1 MQSSVY
7 SALFGALTNEHR
19 LNNISN
25 NLANINT
32 TGYKRDQL
40 AFKDTFVMFAHDQIM
55 EPVANVR
62 SEKLF
67 PDPKLMAK
75 PRIALAQTDFTPG
88 AVKVTG
94 GPLDMAIHG
103 EGFFK
108 IQTPDGEYLTRNGK
122 FRQSA
127 DGTLVTDRGYP
138 VMGDGGPVE
147 LPRNAHIVVGS
158 KGEIYANNAQVAQL
172 QVVTFD
178 DMRGLEK
185 HGQNM
190 FRVREGADVAEQ
202 PAALA
207 TVQQGALESA
217 NVEVVSE
224 MVNMI
229 EAHRQFEAYTKIM
242 KTSGELDKNS
252 TQRLGKA
259 SA

>member
-1 MQSSVY
+1 MDKSVY

-32 TGYKRDQL
+32 TGYKRDAL
-40 AFKDTFVMFAHDQIM
+40 AFKDTFVLFAHDQIM

-67 PDPKLMAK
+67 PEPKLMAK
-75 PRIALAQTDFTPG
+75 PRIALAQTDFSPG

-94 GPLDMAIHG
+94 GPLDVAIHG

-108 IQTPDGEYLTRNGK
+108 IQTPDGEFLTRNGK
-122 FRQSA
+122 FRQST

-138 VMGDGGPVE
+138 VLGDGGPIT
-147 LPRNAHIVVGS
+147 LPRNANIVVGDR
-158 KGEIYANNAQVAQL
+158 GEVLANNVQVGRLQL
-172 QVVTFD
+172 VTFD
-178 DMRGLEK
+178 DLRGLEK
-185 HGQNM
+185 YGQNL
-190 FRVREGADVAEQ
+190 FRIREGSDIAEQ
-202 PAALA
+202 PAAQA
-207 TVQQGALESA
+207 MVQQGALESA

-229 EAHRQFEAYTKIM
+229 EAHRQFEAYTKVM
-242 KTSGELDKNS
+242 KASDELDKS
-252 TQRLGKA
+252 SSQRLGKA
-259 SA
+259 SV

>member
-1 MQSSVY
+1 MESSTY

-32 TGYKRDQL
+32 TGFKRDTL

-67 PDPKLMAK
+67 PEPKLMAK
-75 PRIALAQTDFTPG
+75 PRIALSQTDFSQGT
-88 AVKVTG
+88 VKVTG
-94 GPLDMAIHG
+94 GTLDLAIVG

-108 IQTPDGEYLTRNGK
+108 VQTPDGDFLTRNGK
-122 FRQSA
+122 FRQST

-138 VMGDGGPVE
+138 VLSDGGPIT
-147 LPRNAHIVVGS
+147 LPRNAKVVIGEQ
-158 KGEIYANNAQVAQL
+158 GEIIANNVQVAQL
-172 QVVTFD
+172 QLVTFED
-178 DMRGLEK
+178 LRGLEK
-185 HGQNM
+185 LGQNM
-190 FRVREGADVAEQ
+190 FRVREGSDIVEQ
-202 PAALA
+202 PAEQASI
-207 TVQQGALESA
+207 QQGALETA

-229 EAHRQFEAYTKIM
+229 EANRQFEAYTKVM
-242 KTSGELDKNS
+242 KASSELDKSS
-252 TQRLGKA
+252 TNRLGKS

>member
-32 TGYKRDQL
+32 TGYKRDTL
-40 AFKDTFVMFAHDQIM
+40 AFKDTFVKFAHDEIM

-67 PDPKLMAK
+67 PEPKHMAR

-94 GPLDMAIHG
+94 GPLDVAIHG

-108 IQTPDGEYLTRNGK
+108 IQTPDGEFLTRNGK
-122 FRQSA
+122 FRQSN

-138 VMGDGGPVE
+138 VLGDGGPIT
-147 LPRNAHIVVGS
+147 LPRNANVIVG
-158 KGEIYANNAQVAQL
+158 KRGELYANNVQVGQIQL
-172 QVVTFD
+172 VTVD
-178 DMRGLEK
+178 DLRGLEK
-185 HGQNM
+185 LGQNM
-190 FRVREGADVAEQ
+190 FRVREGADIAEQ
-202 PAALA
+202 PAAQAEL
-207 TVQQGALESA
+207 QQGALESA

-252 TQRLGKA
+252 TQRLGKS

>member
-32 TGYKRDQL
+32 TGYKRDTL
-40 AFKDTFVMFAHDQIM
+40 AFKDTFVKFAHDQIM

-67 PDPKLMAK
+67 PDPKLMAR

-88 AVKVTG
+88 AVKLTG
-94 GPLDMAIHG
+94 GPLDVAIHG

-108 IQTPDGEYLTRNGK
+108 VQTPDGDYLTRNGK

-138 VMGDGGPVE
+138 VLGDGGPIT
-147 LPRNAHIVVGS
+147 LPRNANVIVG
-158 KGEIYANNAQVAQL
+158 KRGELYANNVQVGQL
-172 QVVTFD
+172 QLVTFED
-178 DMRGLEK
+178 LRGLEK
-185 HGQNM
+185 LGQNM
-190 FRVREGADVAEQ
+190 FRVRDGSDIVEQ
-202 PAALA
+202 PAAQAEL
-207 TVQQGALESA
+207 QQGALESA

-242 KTSGELDKNS
+242 KTSSELDKNS
-252 TQRLGKA
+252 TQRLGKS

>member
-32 TGYKRDQL
+32 TGYKRDTL

-67 PDPKLMAK
+67 PEPKLMAK
-75 PRIALAQTDFTPG
+75 PRIAVAQTDFSPG
-88 AVKVTG
+88 AVKLTG

-122 FRQSA
+122 FRQST

-138 VMGDGGPVE
+138 VLGDGGPIE
-147 LPRNAHIVVGS
+147 LPRNAKVIV
-158 KGEIYANNAQVAQL
+158 GERGEVYANNVQVGQL
-172 QVVTFD
+172 QLVTYD
-178 DMRGLEK
+178 DLKSLEK
-185 HGQNM
+185 LGQNL
-190 FRVREGADVAEQ
+190 FRVRDGSNAAEQ
-202 PAALA
+202 PAATA
-207 TVQQGALESA
+207 SIQQGALESA

-229 EAHRQFEAYTKIM
+229 EAHRQFEAYTKVM
-242 KTSGELDKNS
+242 KASSELDKNS
-252 TQRLGKA
+252 TQRLGKS